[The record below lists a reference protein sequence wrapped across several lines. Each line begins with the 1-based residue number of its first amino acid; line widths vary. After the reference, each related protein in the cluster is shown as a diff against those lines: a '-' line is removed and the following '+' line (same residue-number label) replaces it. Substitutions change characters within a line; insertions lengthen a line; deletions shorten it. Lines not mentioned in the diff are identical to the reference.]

1 MTTEFITFSHWLD
14 SILSNCPP
22 DEIVAFNFNL
32 YECMEDGQFDIQL
45 IGSAYYSD
53 TNTDWACGTVF
64 SSGENVFP
72 IESEDWEKCLEK
84 CEKLI
89 SEYIQHGEYAQILM
103 YKKAVTVGFVDGDL
117 NVVYKSK
124 V

>member
-1 MTTEFITFSHWLD
+1 MATEFIAFSHWLD
-14 SILSNCPP
+14 SILSNCLP

-32 YECMEDGQFDIQL
+32 YECMEDGKFDIQL

-53 TNTDWACGTVF
+53 ANTDWACDIVF

-89 SEYIQHGEYAQILM
+89 SEYIQHGEYAQILK
-103 YKKAVTVGFVDGDL
+103 YKRAVTVGFVDGDL
-117 NVVYKSK
+117 NVVYENK